1 MKYVVQPAEF
11 SRAMKTLIID
21 AVDGDVLL
29 VPFAMQLH
37 AFNLLKSNICPE
49 KDITVQLLDAKN

>member
-11 SRAMKTLIID
+11 SRAIKSIIAN
-21 AVDGDVLL
+21 AVDGDVLI

-37 AFNLLKSNICPE
+37 AFNLLKSNICPD
-49 KDITVQLLDAKN
+49 KNITVQLLDARN